1 MSLWSYNGFANSS
14 SGDGIVNMSFGVA
27 PVSTTTA
34 VHDNSHVARMLWTFA
49 APFIFCTGVVGNI
62 LILLVMGR
70 RRMRGTT
77 TSLYLRAMALGDLCA
92 LVTGIIPEWLEATGF
107 VVFKELHPVT
117 CKLEKFSFFTCG
129 DTAIWILVV
138 FTVDRFIAV
147 AFPLCKKLVC
157 LYGRARIYCLC
168 TLAAAAT
175 KNAHVFW
182 TRGAEYDGT
191 ELMKNC
197 GRPPP
202 FEHFERFV
210 RPWIA
215 FAIISLV
222 PFCVLLVC
230 NTWIIKVSECACVL
244 VRVAYS

>member
-1 MSLWSYNGFANSS
+1 MASWTYSS
-14 SGDGIVNMSFGVA
+14 VDNLSTADDVLNMSVSPA
-27 PVSTTTA
+27 PDTVTTA
-34 VHDNSHVARMLWTFA
+34 TPSDSHVARMLWTFA
-49 APFIFCTGVVGNI
+49 APLIFCTGVVGNI
-62 LILLVMGR
+62 IILLVMGR
-70 RRMRGTT
+70 RRLRGTT

-92 LVTGIIPEWLEATGF
+92 LVTGIIPEWLEAVGF

-147 AFPLCKKLVC
+147 AFPLCKKHIC
-157 LYGRARIYCLC
+157 LYGRARIYCLL
-168 TLAAAAT
+168 TLVAAAA

-182 TRGAEYDGT
+182 TRGAEYDVISDGNVT
-191 ELMKNC
+191 VLVKNC

-202 FEHFERFV
+202 FEHFERYV

-215 FAIISLV
+215 FAIISVV
-222 PFCVLLVC
+222 PFCVLLFC
-230 NTWIIKVSECACVL
+230 NTWIIKV
-244 VRVAYS
+244 RG